1 MVAPA
6 SGGHMDRIAL
16 ASQMMGGVVEQIRK
30 ASSGHS
36 GTLENFRPRRASR
49 YDEARSLDLVM
60 ARAESLVGSDGHAA
74 SCVDSLALNVAGP
87 GLRPQSYP
95 DLSALGIESEAA
107 NEFADSAEAA
117 WKIWCAEAD
126 AADTDHFDDLQYQSI
141 RSMFVTGEF
150 LHLPVWLDPAS
161 DPCRTFGLALQA
173 LHPARLRTPSDKMT
187 NPTIRA
193 GVQLGIGNRP
203 LGYWIAEPREGRM
216 LLGLTSKDF
225 RFVPRKI
232 AHRYTCLHQR
242 HAIMPEQLRGE
253 SLLSP
258 AMKHFRDLADYVDYE
273 LVGALIAAC
282 FTVFI
287 ESPSTDVNGQAL
299 PGHRSSGEQDPR
311 RPYPAEVEPGLV
323 MRGKPGDKIHTIS
336 NNRPAPSF
344 DAFYTRMTRMAAA
357 STGQPYEIVA
367 KDFSKTN
374 YSSARAALLEV
385 WKLHTMYQD
394 WFIRSYLQRIWVMV
408 MEEAHLRGLLA
419 MPKGAP
425 GFYESMRAWCAAIWT
440 RPPRG
445 NIDPVK
451 ERKAES
457 LGLETLTETRT
468 SICHSGGKDWDA
480 VLRTLERE
488 DKAIRKAGLVQ
499 VLAPVTPDNSTP
511 PNTASGEE
519 DLSA

>member
-6 SGGHMDRIAL
+6 PGGHMDRIAL
-16 ASQMMGGVVEQIRK
+16 AAQMMGGVVEQIRK

-36 GTLENFRPRRASR
+36 GTLENFRPRRSSR

-95 DLSALGIESEAA
+95 KLSALGIAPEAA
-107 NEFADSAEAA
+107 NDFAESAEAA
-117 WKIWCAEAD
+117 WEIWCAEAD
-126 AADTDHFDDLQYQSI
+126 AADTDHFDDLQYQAI

-150 LHLPVWLDPAS
+150 LHLPVWLDPAK
-161 DPCRTFGLALQA
+161 DPCRTFGLALQS

-187 NPTIRA
+187 DPTIRA
-193 GVQLGIGNRP
+193 GVQLGIGNAP

-225 RFVPRKI
+225 RFVPRKVG
-232 AHRYTCLHQR
+232 HRYTCLHQR
-242 HAIMPEQLRGE
+242 HASMPEQLRGE

-287 ESPSTDVNGQAL
+287 ESPGNSMDGQAL
-299 PGHRSSGEQDPR
+299 PGHAPSGESPSSR
-311 RPYPAEVEPGLV
+311 RYPEEVNPGLV
-323 MRGKPGDKIHTIS
+323 LRGKPGDKIQTIS

-394 WFIRSYLQRIWVMV
+394 WFIRSYLQRVWTMV
-408 MEEAHLRGLLA
+408 MEEAYLRGLLV
-419 MPKGAP
+419 MPKNAP
-425 GFYESMRAWCAAIWT
+425 GFYESTRAWCAAIWT

-457 LGLETLTETRT
+457 LGLETFTETRT
-468 SICHSGGKDWDA
+468 GICHAGGKDWDA

-488 DKAIRKAGLVQ
+488 DRAIRKAGLVQ
-499 VLAPVTPDNSTP
+499 VPAVVAPNNRTQPE
-511 PNTASGEE
+511 TASGEE
-519 DLSA
+519 DLSE